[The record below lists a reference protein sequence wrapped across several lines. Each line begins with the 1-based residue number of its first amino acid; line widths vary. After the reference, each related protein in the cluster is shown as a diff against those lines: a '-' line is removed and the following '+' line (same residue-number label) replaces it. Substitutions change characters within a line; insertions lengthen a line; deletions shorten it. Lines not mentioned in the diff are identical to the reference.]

1 MDWLFPIM
9 VWISGKILRWIGLF
23 NCLRLMI
30 NYHEQ
35 WWICVRYHGVSYFTH
50 AAKHQQWQIDT
61 PKWWGNKKQ
70 GSSRVEVS
78 KRSTNENYK
87 KAYCVQLSPP
97 QCHQRPNLFR
107 FSHRSWHLHP
117 RGAQRW
123 NLNRTKTS
131 LKIQDSFR
139 RLTPAFSVKLL
150 KIKWPFWS
158 YMKACDS
165 HTCLES
171 QIAHPIHPNLQESTS
186 KTLEENPGFGMICEN
201 QPSFC

>member
-1 MDWLFPIM
+1 MNHM
-9 VWISGKILRWIGLF
+9 IGLF

-30 NYHEQ
+30 NYYEQ
-35 WWICVRYHGVSYFTH
+35 WWICVKYHHEVSYFTH
-50 AAKHQQWQIDT
+50 AAKHKQWQRDT

-70 GSSRVEVS
+70 GSSRGEVR

-87 KAYCVQLSPP
+87 KAYVQLSRPR

-117 RGAQRW
+117 RWAQGW
-123 NLNRTKTS
+123 NPNRTKTS
-131 LKIQDSFR
+131 PRSFR

-150 KIKWPFWS
+150 NIKWPFWS

-171 QIAHPIHPNLQESTS
+171 QIAHPIHPKLQESTS
-186 KTLEENPGFGMICEN
+186 KTLQEKPGFGMICEN
-201 QPSFC
+201 QPSFAS